1 MAIDI
6 LFSNRNCNSKN
17 NDLSFCNRQNRESYL
32 NGITSQR
39 GYHISNIRRI
49 LSLRICSIGW
59 IYELIGSLF
68 IFSAPF
74 LHEGGLHNAYFIDT
88 LMMFVGIPLVHLI
101 NDEDIKTVI
110 AEEGWCQGVRS
121 IF

>member
-6 LFSNRNCNSKN
+6 LLNRNCNSKN